1 MREIVEDS
9 FIIMAVAVGNCYD
22 ENYDFEMVGNKV
34 DDYFCPICYLLL
46 QETAQLPCNHLMCKK
61 CLNQWTI
68 E

>member
-1 MREIVEDS
+1 
-9 FIIMAVAVGNCYD
+9 MAVVGNCFD
-22 ENYDFEMVGNKV
+22 EKYDFEMVGHKV

-46 QETAQLPCNHLMCKK
+46 QETAQLPCNHLVCSK